1 MWSELTGLIAPH
13 SHILPIFPDLSNVFP
28 SLRQK
33 KRQKIQHRISQNH
46 SKQCLFRV
54 IWSLNCILI
63 GLNIVHILKCL
74 KALQS
79 KRTEHLVLF
88 RYFLSNRC
96 DTKMV
101 GGGGVAYWVI
111 CNLLSYVPQLFQR
124 FCTQIPQKRSP
135 QPTSHTT
142 PLPNSCKTTTL
153 PTLWVRKP
161 YNISAQ
167 ILSINLWN
175 KQLPLGLL

>member
-101 GGGGVAYWVI
+101 GGGGGVLGNMQPSFLCATI
-111 CNLLSYVPQLFQR
+111 VPEILYPNPPKE
-124 FCTQIPQKRSP
+124 IS
-135 QPTSHTT
+135 TT
-142 PLPNSCKTTTL
+142 YF
-153 PTLWVRKP
+153 P
-161 YNISAQ
+161 YNTTSQ
-167 ILSINLWN
+167 
-175 KQLPLGLL
+175 